1 MNSITISGRLARDPE
16 YTTDGTP
23 RVNFTVGVDRR
34 TVRDGDKV
42 DWFRCVAW
50 DGERAKTATQI
61 SEYFHKGKGIIITGR
76 MENDPYMGKD
86 GRLRESWAIKVER
99 WEFMI
104 QDPKNEHRN
113 QRPGNHSEQQLS
125 NDPEPFTESDTFK
138 AAEDDIPF

>member
-1 MNSITISGRLARDPE
+1 MNNITITGRLARDPE
-16 YTTDGTP
+16 YSANGTP

-34 TVRDGDKV
+34 SIKDGDKV

-50 DGERAKTATQI
+50 DGEKSKTATNI
-61 SEYFHKGKGIIITGR
+61 RDYFHKGKGIVVSGR
-76 MENDPYMGKD
+76 MENDPYTDKD

-104 QDPKNEHRN
+104 QDPKHDT
-113 QRPGNHSEQQLS
+113 RPGADQTAASAGT
-125 NDPEPFTESDTFK
+125 FTPDGDTFE